1 MQSLLNSINYTNQEL
16 TRQLDSAMDTIANL
30 TGQFDILSGNNASEL
45 VQIAIV
51 LYHFQWLVPKAPN
64 KDMVCLTIYY

>member
-1 MQSLLNSINYTNQEL
+1 
-16 TRQLDSAMDTIANL
+16 MDTIANL
-30 TGQFDILSGNNASEL
+30 TGQFDILSGGNASEL

-64 KDMVCLTIYY
+64 KDMVCLTIYYYNDA